1 MPVWSAYYLI
11 LWISLHY
18 SGADTEIS
26 DNSDVSP
33 FMLAVKKGHSEV
45 VKAMMKEKP
54 ELVSSQLGSGSTVI
68 HWALEECQCSAFF
81 KVFYHLVVSIILGTH
96 REYKWLQICVYRYSS
111 KTWLHVKQWI
121 VYIVSNLGFPFRIL
135 SHRFFSRAKRQNS

>member
-1 MPVWSAYYLI
+1 M
-11 LWISLHY
+11 SLHY
-18 SGADTEIS
+18 SGADIEVS

-45 VKAMMKEKP
+45 VNAMMKEKP

-68 HWALEECQCSAFF
+68 HWALEECQCSIFF

-96 REYKWLQICVYRYSS
+96 RELFSS
-111 KTWLHVKQWI
+111 RSCCYAL
-121 VYIVSNLGFPFRIL
+121 Y
-135 SHRFFSRAKRQNS
+135 